1 MKQNRLRTIFAVAL
15 AIISLG
21 VWAAPDS
28 RIVIAEVENGTITA
42 SAVAATGEQTVT
54 LTVTP
59 DDLCYIKIDD
69 IIVSKTSS
77 TALAR
82 RATPNYADKLKVTA
96 VKVDDYG
103 AGTYQFTVPDGCG
116 AYVEATFKKQGD
128 ANGDNLVNVADV
140 DFVIEA
146 IGEDYETHKTANVN
160 GDDKID
166 IADVDYVIER
176 IQ

>member
-28 RIVIAEVENGTITA
+28 RIVIAEVENGSITA

-96 VKVDDYG
+96 VMVDDYG
-103 AGTYQFTVPDGCG
+103 GGTYQFTVPDGCG

-128 ANGDNLVNVADV
+128 ANGDNLVNVADI
-140 DFVIEA
+140 DIVIEA
-146 IGEDYETHKTANVN
+146 VGEAYEPHKPADVN
-160 GDDKID
+160 GDGLID
-166 IADVDYVIER
+166 IADIDYIIER